1 MPHHKRSARNFGYLF
16 VLPAFFMVFIIL
28 FYPTVRTIFM
38 SFTDFSFIGDGGAV
52 FLGLRNYFTIFRN
65 DEFISSTMNTL
76 RFAGVTVLIE
86 MVIGVGLALLIN
98 RKFKAR
104 GILRTAIL
112 FPWVLPTALNAV
124 TWRWLFNSD
133 FGLLNNLF
141 YGSGIIARRVNWLA
155 AVPEAMHSMMFVSI
169 WKTSSFIALITL
181 TGLQTI
187 PGELYEAARI
197 DGAGAGGRFRRITL
211 PLISQSLLIAL
222 LFRSMDALR
231 AFELPFALTNGG
243 PAGTTQTLSLF
254 GYRQFFQ
261 FLKWDMGSCVSVV
274 QFLFILIL
282 GLVYIRLFSRKES
295 AG

>member
-1 MPHHKRSARNFGYLF
+1 MLRYKRLDVNLGYLF

-38 SFTDFSFIGDGGAV
+38 SFTSFSFIKNEGSE
-52 FLGLRNYFTIFRN
+52 FLGLQNYLKVFRN
-65 DEFISSTMNTL
+65 SEFIASITNTL
-76 RFAGVTVLIE
+76 QFAAVTVLLE
-86 MVIGVGLALLIN
+86 MVIGVALALLIN
-98 RKFKAR
+98 REFKAR

-133 FGLLNNLF
+133 FGFLNNLL
-141 YGSGIIARRVNWLA
+141 YGSGIIAQRVNWLA
-155 AVPEAMHSMMFVSI
+155 AIPAAMRSMMFVSI

-181 TGLQTI
+181 TGLQVI

-197 DGAGAGGRFRRITL
+197 DGAGSGQCFRKITL
-211 PLISQSLLIAL
+211 PLISKSLLIAL

-231 AFELPFALTNGG
+231 AFELPFALTSGG

-261 FLKWDMGSCVSVV
+261 FLKWDLGSCVSVV
-274 QFLFILIL
+274 QFLFIFVL
-282 GLVYIRLFSRKES
+282 GLTYIKFFSRKG
-295 AG
+295 AF